1 MYKHRHLNRRDFPKL
16 VGAGAGGTLL
26 ACRKT
31 NDTVT
36 SPGGDLSPMSV
47 STQTAGTFPAGT
59 LANLILANGSVLT
72 VDPVNTVAQAVAIS
86 GDKILMTG
94 TTEEILALA
103 APDAQIIDLAG
114 RTVTPGL
121 IDSHLH
127 FRGYGLMTSYY
138 MPFLPPDV
146 IDVPGMQYML
156 ADVIKGLK
164 PGEWINGY
172 YMGLK
177 NKPIPTKEDLD
188 AVSPENPIFTS

>member
-1 MYKHRHLNRRDFPKL
+1 MDKHRHLDRRDFLKL
-16 VGAGAGGTLL
+16 VGAGVGGTIL
-26 ACRKT
+26 ACRKS
-31 NDTVT
+31 NNLVT
-36 SPGGDLSPMSV
+36 SSGDKLSPVSV
-47 STQTAGTFPAGT
+47 AVQTAGTFPAGT
-59 LANLILANGSVLT
+59 LANLILANGNVLT
-72 VDPVNTVAQAVAIS
+72 VDPGNTVVQSVAIS

-146 IDVPGMQYML
+146 IDIPGMQYML
-156 ADVIKGLK
+156 ADVIKGLQ

-177 NKPIPTKEDLD
+177 DKPIPTKE
-188 AVSPENPIFTS
+188 